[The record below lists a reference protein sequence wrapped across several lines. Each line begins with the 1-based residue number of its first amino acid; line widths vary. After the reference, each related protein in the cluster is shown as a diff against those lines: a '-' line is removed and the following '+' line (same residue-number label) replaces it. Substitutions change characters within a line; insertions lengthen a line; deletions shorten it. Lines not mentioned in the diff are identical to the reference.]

1 VGDSICVSPPGDADF
16 KPNPTTTMVTTPIPT
31 ATPTMAPVPGD
42 LANGTNS
49 RCAKFYQVQPD
60 EYCNLLILKFS
71 ISLVDFRFLNQGIND
86 NCTNLFAFESYCVE
100 SLGPI
105 NEYPG
110 HPDYIPPQ
118 SSVPEIP
125 YSNLP
130 KATFTA
136 PKITGLPTAAP
147 LAKGTRRDCYL
158 FMNGADLAVSEDI
171 LPSFKSA
178 CDALIQGWSITPE
191 QFANW

>member
-1 VGDSICVSPPGDADF
+1 MLVSGIIYLDLGFRKGNRIIDSILMCGLNA
-16 KPNPTTTMVTTPIPT
+16 
-31 ATPTMAPVPGD
+31 
-42 LANGTNS
+42 
-49 RCAKFYQVQPD
+49 
-60 EYCNLLILKFS
+60 LILKFS
-71 ISLVDFRFLNQGIND
+71 ISLINFQFLNQGIND
-86 NCTNLFAFESYCVE
+86 NCTNLFAFESYFIE

-118 SSVPEIP
+118 LSVPEIP

-136 PKITGLPTAAP
+136 PEITGLPTAAP
-147 LAKGTRRDCYL
+147 LARGTRRDCYL
-158 FMNGADLAVSEDI
+158 FTHGADLAVSEDI
-171 LPSFKSA
+171 LLSFKSA

-191 QFANW
+191 QFAD